1 MKKIFKLTLVL
12 LTLGLAI
19 GCTGDEGIPPYKQQF
34 FSQTFEDQTAGSGS
48 TEVPINIE
56 GWTNY
61 NTLGTRKW
69 ICKTFNSNKFAE
81 FSSYYS
87 AAGTSDETWLIT
99 SKIDFTKT
107 EMETLNFDLESRYSN
122 GALFKVL
129 VSTDFDET
137 TAGIATATWT
147 EISIPTLPTVDNVFV
162 NSGLIDISSNN
173 YNSDNVHIAFKYI
186 GSKAS
191 NKTTTFQ
198 LDNIKL
204 FENK

>member
-1 MKKIFKLTLVL
+1 MKKIFKLSLVL
-12 LTLGLAI
+12 LTLSLAT
-19 GCTGDEGIPPYKQQF
+19 GCTGDEEIPPYKQQF
-34 FSQTFEDQTAGSGS
+34 FSQNFEGQTAGSGS
-48 TEVPINIE
+48 TEIPIDIE
-56 GWTNY
+56 GWTNF
-61 NTLGTRKW
+61 NTLGSRKW
-69 ICKTFNSNKFAE
+69 ICKTFNSTKFAE
-81 FSSYYS
+81 FSSFYS
-87 AAGTSDETWLIT
+87 AAGSSDETWLIT

-107 EMETLNFDLESRYSN
+107 EKETLNFDLESRFAN

-147 EISIPTLPTVDNVFV
+147 EVTIPTLPTVDNVFV
-162 NSGLIDISSNN
+162 NSDLIDLSSF
-173 YNSDNVHIAFKYI
+173 NSDNVHIAFKYI
-186 GSKAS
+186 GSKAA

>member
-48 TEVPINIE
+48 TEIPINIE

-87 AAGTSDETWLIT
+87 PAGTSDETWLIT

>member
-1 MKKIFKLTLVL
+1 MKKIVKLSLVL
-12 LTLGLAI
+12 LSLGLAT
-19 GCTGDEGIPPYKQQF
+19 GCTGDEEIAPYKQQF

-48 TEVPINIE
+48 AEIPINIE
-56 GWTNY
+56 GWTNF
-61 NTLGTRKW
+61 NSLGTRKW
-69 ICKTFNSNKFAE
+69 ICKTYNDTKYAE

-87 AAGTSDETWLIT
+87 ASGTSDQTWLIT

-107 EMETLNFDLESRYSN
+107 EKETLNFDLQARYSN
-122 GALFKVL
+122 GAEFKVL

-137 TAGIATATWT
+137 TAGIATATWA
-147 EISIPTLPTVDNVFV
+147 EITVPTLPTVDNVFV

-173 YNSDNVHIAFKYI
+173 YNTDNVHIAFKYI
-186 GSKAS
+186 GTKAG

>member
-1 MKKIFKLTLVL
+1 MKKIFKLPIVL
-12 LTLGLAI
+12 LTFGLAI
-19 GCTGDEGIPPYKQQF
+19 GCTGDEEIPPYKPQF
-34 FSQTFEDQTAGSGS
+34 FSQNFEDHIAGSGS
-48 TEVPINIE
+48 AEIPINIE
-56 GWTNY
+56 GWTNF

-69 ICKTFNSNKFAE
+69 ICKTYNNTNYAE

-87 AAGTSDETWLIT
+87 ASGTSDQTWLIT

-107 EMETLNFDLESRYSN
+107 DKESLNFDLQARYSN
-122 GALFKVL
+122 GAEFKVL

-137 TAGIATATWT
+137 TAGIGTATWT
-147 EISIPTLPTVDNVFV
+147 EIIVPTLPTVDNVFV
-162 NSGLIDISSNN
+162 NSGLIDISS
-173 YNSDNVHIAFKYI
+173 YNSDNVHIAFEYI
-186 GSKAS
+186 GSKAG

>member
-1 MKKIFKLTLVL
+1 MKKIFKLSLVL
-12 LTLGLAI
+12 LTFGLVI
-19 GCTGDEGIPPYKQQF
+19 GCTGDEEIPPYKQQF
-34 FSQTFEDQTAGSGS
+34 FSEGFEGQTAGSGS
-48 TEVPINIE
+48 TEIPIAIE
-56 GWTNY
+56 GWTNF

-69 ICKTFNSNKFAE
+69 ICKSFNNTNIAE
-81 FSSYYS
+81 FSSFYS
-87 AAGTSDETWLIT
+87 ASGTSDETWLIT

-107 EMETLNFDLESRYSN
+107 EKETLNFDLESRFTN

-147 EISIPTLPTVDNVFV
+147 EITVPTLPTVDNIFV
-162 NSGLIDISSNN
+162 NSDLIDLSSF
-173 YNSDNVHIAFKYI
+173 NSDNVHIAFKYI
-186 GSKAS
+186 GSKAG

-198 LDNIKL
+198 LDNIKI